1 MTANNIQFTQIE
13 IRIAKYL
20 FKHYKEK
27 HNARQLAKLLN
38 INHAH
43 SNKLCNILANKR
55 LLTKEAIG
63 NTAYFSFNYNNK
75 LAIKFMDYI
84 LSLEE
89 QEAPKWLVVVLHSLK
104 KFKPYIEL
112 GLVFGSSIRNK
123 EFNDIDVLLVH
134 EKDKTKDIAKI
145 KEDIRKS
152 QLVEQPIRYM
162 DITWKDIISNKD
174 NKIFYSII
182 SDSLIFHNPEK
193 YVEIIKKCRK

>member
-1 MTANNIQFTQIE
+1 MTANNIQFTKIE

-38 INHAH
+38 INHAY
-43 SNKLCNILANKR
+43 SNKLCSILANKR
-55 LLTKEAIG
+55 LLTKEAVG
-63 NTAYFSFNYNNK
+63 NTVYFSFNYNSK

-89 QEAPKWLVVVLHSLK
+89 QEAPKWLIVVLHSLK
-104 KFKPYIEL
+104 KFKPHIEL

-123 EFNDIDVLLVH
+123 EFNDIDVLLIH

-162 DITWKDIISNKD
+162 DVTWKDIISNKD
-174 NKIFYSII
+174 NKVFYSIM

-193 YVEIIKKCRK
+193 YVEVIKKCRR